1 MISSA
6 SLAFSQLFT
15 QPFRSVL
22 WKTLG
27 ITLLLLAL
35 IWALSQA
42 GLAHLLTLED
52 FLPGWAE
59 TVASIIAGLS
69 VVFGLWFLI
78 VPVSAVVA
86 SLFLDD
92 ISEVVEHTHYP
103 MDTPGRSLGMGE
115 AMIQALRFLGVV
127 LLVNIVVLMMV
138 PLLGLG
144 FIIFFPANG
153 YLLGREYFE
162 QAALRF
168 RSPAE
173 VKELRAKHGAKI
185 FLCGLVIAGFIAVPI
200 LNLLT
205 PLFATAFMVHVH
217 KRLSGSRPI
226 NTDIE

>member
-6 SLAFSQLFT
+6 YLAFSQSFS

-22 WKTLG
+22 WKSLG
-27 ITLLLLAL
+27 ITFLLLAL
-35 IWALSQA
+35 IWAGSYA
-42 GLAHLLTLED
+42 GLTHLLSMED
-52 FLPGWAE
+52 VLPGWAE
-59 TVASIIAGLS
+59 TVASILTGLG
-69 VVFGLWFLI
+69 VIFGLWFLI

-92 ISEVVEHTHYP
+92 ISRVVETTHYP
-103 MDTPGRSLGMGE
+103 REEPGRDLPMGE
-115 AMIQALRFLGVV
+115 AMLQAIRFLGVV
-127 LLVNIVVLMMV
+127 IGVNFLVLLMV

-168 RSPAE
+168 RSPQE
-173 VKELRAKHGAKI
+173 VKELRKRHGAKI
-185 FLCGLVIAGFIAVPI
+185 FLCGLVIACFIAVPV

-217 KRLSGSRPI
+217 KKLSGSTPT
-226 NTDIE
+226 NIE

>member
-6 SLAFSQLFT
+6 FLAFSQTFT
-15 QPFRSVL
+15 KPFRSVL
-22 WKTLG
+22 WKSLG
-27 ITLLLLAL
+27 ITFLLLAL
-35 IWALSQA
+35 IWAGSQA
-42 GLAHLLTLED
+42 GLAHLLTLENT
-52 FLPGWAE
+52 LPGWAE
-59 TVASIIAGLS
+59 TAASIIAGLG

-92 ISEVVEHTHYP
+92 ISRVVETTHYP
-103 MDTPGRSLGMGE
+103 QDEPGRDLPMGE
-115 AMIQALRFLGVV
+115 AMIQAIRFLGLVI
-127 LLVNIVVLMMV
+127 LVNIVVLLMV

-168 RSPAE
+168 HTPQQ
-173 VKELRAKHGAKI
+173 VKELRQRHGAKI
-185 FLCGLVIAGFIAVPI
+185 FLCGLVIACFIAVPL

-217 KRLSGSRPI
+217 KKLTGSTPV
-226 NTDIE
+226 NIE

>member
-6 SLAFSQLFT
+6 YLAFSQSFS

-22 WKTLG
+22 WKSLG

-35 IWALSQA
+35 IWAGSQA
-42 GLAHLLTLED
+42 GLSHLLSMED
-52 FLPGWAE
+52 VLPGWAE
-59 TVASIIAGLS
+59 TVASILAGLG

-92 ISEVVEHTHYP
+92 ISRVVETTHYP
-103 MDTPGRSLGMGE
+103 RDEPGRDLPMSE
-115 AMIQALRFLGVV
+115 AMVQAVRFLGVV
-127 LLVNIVVLMMV
+127 IGVNLLVLLMV

-168 RSPAE
+168 RDPE
-173 VKELRAKHGAKI
+173 DVKALRKRHGAKI
-185 FLCGLVIAGFIAVPI
+185 FLCGLVIACFIAVPI

-217 KRLSGSRPI
+217 KKLSGSTPT
-226 NTDIE
+226 NIE

>member
-6 SLAFSQLFT
+6 YLAFSQSFS

-22 WKTLG
+22 FKSLG

-35 IWALSQA
+35 IWAGSQA
-42 GLAHLLTLED
+42 GLAHLLSLENT
-52 FLPGWAE
+52 LPGWAE
-59 TVASIIAGLS
+59 TAASIIAGLG

-92 ISEVVEHTHYP
+92 ISRVVETTHYP
-103 MDTPGRSLGMGE
+103 SEEPGRDLPVGE
-115 AMIQALRFLGVV
+115 AMVQAIRFLGVV
-127 LLVNIVVLMMV
+127 IGVNLLVLLMV

-168 RSPAE
+168 RSPEE
-173 VKELRAKHGAKI
+173 VKALRKRHGAKI

-217 KRLSGSRPI
+217 KRLSGSTPT
-226 NTDIE
+226 NIE

>member
-1 MISSA
+1 MIASA
-6 SLAFSQLFT
+6 YLAFSQTFS

-22 WKTLG
+22 WKSLG

-35 IWALSQA
+35 IWAGSQA
-42 GLAHLLTLED
+42 GLAHLLSMENV
-52 FLPGWAE
+52 LPGWAE
-59 TVASIIAGLS
+59 TVASILAGFG
-69 VVFGLWFLI
+69 VIFGLWFLI

-92 ISEVVEHTHYP
+92 ISRVVEATHYP
-103 MDTPGRSLGMGE
+103 SDVPGRDLPFGE
-115 AMIQALRFLGVV
+115 SMIQTLRFLGVV
-127 LLVNIVVLMMV
+127 IGVNFLVLLLVPI
-138 PLLGLG
+138 LGLG

-168 RSPAE
+168 RKPQE
-173 VKELRAKHGAKI
+173 VKELRKRHGAKI
-185 FLCGLVIAGFIAVPI
+185 FLCGLLIAGFIAVPI

-217 KRLSGSRPI
+217 KKLSGSQPTNI
-226 NTDIE
+226 D